1 MKIRFNSFN
10 EFGGSKGLIHFQ
22 AGIKIVTYFKQNLA
36 VAKPKLI
43 WLSTPLW
50 SIFAY
55 YTVI

>member
-1 MKIRFNSFN
+1 MNLVAL
-10 EFGGSKGLIHFQ
+10 KGVINFQ

-36 VAKPKLI
+36 VAKSKLI

-55 YTVI
+55 YTVIKK